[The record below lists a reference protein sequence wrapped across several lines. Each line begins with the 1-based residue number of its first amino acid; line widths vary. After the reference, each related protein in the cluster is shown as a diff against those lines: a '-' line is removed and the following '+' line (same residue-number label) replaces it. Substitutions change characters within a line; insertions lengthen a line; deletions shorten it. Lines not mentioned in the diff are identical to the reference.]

1 MPNFNPL
8 FNNNTDLD
16 YYKLGIVFAKITA
29 DKCDL
34 FYSYQRWG

>member
-34 FYSYQRWG
+34 F